1 MFSALNILI
10 LILYRILDFH
20 FLDFSIERKFIII
33 TVVIISFSGF
43 FLM

>member
-10 LILYRILDFH
+10 FILYRILDFH
-20 FLDFSIERKFIII
+20 FLDFSIERKFVIII
-33 TVVIISFSGF
+33 IVVISFSGF